1 MYYST
6 HKTFLFFYVFAFK
19 MKKKTAIAAVRTS
32 GRKEALLNITVFG
45 NKKKKHYYAL
55 RQK

>member
-19 MKKKTAIAAVRTS
+19 MKKTAIAAVRTS

-45 NKKKKHYYAL
+45 NKKKKHAYAL

>member
-19 MKKKTAIAAVRTS
+19 MKKTAIAAVRTS